1 MNVIMPYIAV
11 TIVIISVAFLVATTI
26 VVSAMQR
33 IATQVTVDYWLPS
46 STDIIVAATTAVA
59 D

>member
-11 TIVIISVAFLVATTI
+11 TIVIISVAFLIATTTI
-26 VVSAMQR
+26 VVIARQR
-33 IATQVTVDYWLPS
+33 IATQVNVDCWLPS
-46 STDIIVAATTAVA
+46 STDIIITAA